1 MTIPAPRK
9 GSAALVTGAS
19 SGIGEALARGLAQRG
34 HNVVVVARREDRL
47 EKLAA
52 ELREKHGVRV
62 EVLAADLADADA
74 RAAMLREL
82 AVLGFDL
89 EVLVLCAGFGM
100 VGPYLDNDE
109 QKILTMVRT
118 NVESTMT
125 LARAL
130 TPAMVARRRGA
141 VLFVSSMAGDQP
153 MPNFAPY
160 AATKAAVSSLGEAL
174 HCELKPHGV
183 TVSVLAPAAVATE
196 FSEVA
201 QAAEQEKR
209 QPTFMVASAQ
219 LCATAGLEALEAG
232 RRKVCPLP
240 QARVF
245 TWICRHLPTAVWLP
259 ISRRMLG

>member
-1 MTIPAPRK
+1 MTLPAPSN

-34 HNVVVVARREDRL
+34 HRVVVVARRRERL

-52 ELREKHGVRV
+52 ELREKSGVRADVLVCDLADAADRDRMLRELEALDVDV
-62 EVLAADLADADA
+62 EVLA
-74 RAAMLREL
+74 
-82 AVLGFDL
+82 
-89 EVLVLCAGFGM
+89 LCAGFGM
-100 VGPYLDNDE
+100 VGPYLDNDPDR
-109 QKILTMVRT
+109 ILQMVRT

-153 MPNFAPY
+153 MPSFAPY

-196 FSEVA
+196 FSAVA
-201 QAAEQEKR
+201 EAARQEKR
-209 QPTFMVASAQ
+209 QPRFMLASAEQ
-219 LCATAGLEALEAG
+219 CATAGLTALEKG
-232 RRKVCPLP
+232 QRKVCPLP

-245 TWICRHLPTAVWLP
+245 TWICRHLPTSVWLP